1 MTDDLTRRAAS
12 ARPVRLV
19 PMANTDGGYDPRSNY
34 CELFWL
40 PLLGPASV
48 LLLRRTAFLFDAHPN
63 GCDIDLG
70 SFAASL
76 GLRGGQGRSSTLYR
90 TFDRL
95 RRFHFADTTWLD
107 DGAVEVVR
115 TVHALTPG
123 GVDKL
128 PAPLQAALT
137 SRAWPTR

>member
-1 MTDDLTRRAAS
+1 
-12 ARPVRLV
+12 
-19 PMANTDGGYDPRSNY
+19 MANTDGGYDPRSNY

-40 PLLGPASV
+40 PLLGPASI
-48 LLLRRTAFLFDAHPN
+48 LMLRRTAFLFDAHPT

-76 GLRGGQGRSSTLYR
+76 GLRGGHGRSSTLYR

-128 PAPLQAALT
+128 PAHLQAALT